1 VQRHGG
7 ELDIQS
13 EVGRGSVFRIVVPAA
28 RVRPLAPAQPVAEEP
43 STVR

>member
-13 EVGRGSVFRIVVPAA
+13 EQGRGSTFRIVVPAA
-28 RVRPLAPAQPVAEEP
+28 RVRPTMPAQPVAEEP